1 MFILCCVHCLLQK
14 NPCDSVLM
22 DSIQQMSGKVKSL
35 TDKLMAKVKYAFA
48 DVICTTRKV
57 VLISEL

>member
-1 MFILCCVHCLLQK
+1 
-14 NPCDSVLM
+14 M